1 MSINNRLER
10 LAHDRRLRRP
20 SADGPRLLPLPFRL
34 KTATDLLTLL
44 EEQITAVRGDQEA
57 SALERARVVGFLTGI
72 ALKAIEGGNLQARL
86 DMLEAVLKLRN
97 GESKHEHA

>member
-1 MSINNRLER
+1 MNIYNRLER
-10 LAHDRRLRRP
+10 LARVRRMHRP
-20 SADGPRLLPLPFRL
+20 GEDCPRPIPLPIRF
-34 KTATDLLTLL
+34 KTAADVLTLL
-44 EEQITAVRGDQEA
+44 EEQIAEVRGDPEA

-97 GESKHEHA
+97 GESKREHA

>member
-1 MSINNRLER
+1 MSIHNRLER
-10 LAHDRRLRRP
+10 LARSHHLRP
-20 SADGPRLLPLPFRL
+20 SAAGSRPLPLPVRL

-44 EEQITAVRGDQEA
+44 EEQIATVREDQQFG
-57 SALERARVVGFLTGI
+57 ALERARVVGFLTGI
-72 ALKAIEGGNLQARL
+72 ALKAIEAGNLQSRL